1 LGSGLKITEALVE
14 AEAIIDASEGT
25 GAVPRVTLM
34 NFARQQEISISMKR
48 ARAQSNLPYGSKGTF
63 RKITLTLPPE
73 DYERLVQES
82 ARRKIAGEPN
92 QLLSALL
99 REAVNKYLEQL
110 GPREPNTR
118 EDE

>member
-1 LGSGLKITEALVE
+1 
-14 AEAIIDASEGT
+14 
-25 GAVPRVTLM
+25 M
-34 NFARQQEISISMKR
+34 NFARQQEIGISMKQ
-48 ARAQSNLPYGSKGTF
+48 ALADSNPPYGAKGTF
-63 RKITLTLPPE
+63 RKITVTLPPE

-99 REAVNKYLEQL
+99 REAVTKYLEQL
-110 GPREPNTR
+110 GRRELNMR